1 MTGSTGIAARFP
13 AKREMNEAPRLS
25 ALQALFMSHLQLEIE
40 HPRIARMRYA
50 ELRHPEPTPVKTVA
64 QSTLRHFSK
73 RLAREL
79 DAAKEAGA
87 VAPDTNSEAAATLF
101 VSMMQGL
108 VAQSLLLGNPN
119 ELHARAPELLEILLR
134 SVEQAQIVD
143 DMATIGCEV
152 PRLAAPDDGR
162 DFECDAP

>member
-1 MTGSTGIAARFP
+1 MTGSKAIAARFP
-13 AKREMNEAPRLS
+13 VVRGMNGAPRLS

-40 HPRIARMRYA
+40 HPRIARMMYA
-50 ELRHPEPTPVKTVA
+50 ELRHPESTPVKMVA
-64 QSTLRHFSK
+64 QTALRHFTK

-79 DAAKEAGA
+79 DAAKEAGE
-87 VAPDTNSEAAATLF
+87 VAPDTSSEAAATLF

-108 VAQSLLLGNPN
+108 VAQSLLSGNPN

-143 DMATIGCEV
+143 DMATNGCEG

-162 DFECDAP
+162 DFECGAP